1 VILQVI
7 SSSDRDFFRYSIAQ
21 RRRYKDS
28 IRGQVM
34 SSWIAIGAGAVISVM
49 VLMWLVKVIKATIQT
64 AVVIAAI
71 VFALNFF
78 GIGPGNVVKLV
89 FDFLMNVL
97 FGIKA

>member
-1 VILQVI
+1 
-7 SSSDRDFFRYSIAQ
+7 
-21 RRRYKDS
+21 
-28 IRGQVM
+28 M

-78 GIGPGNVVKLV
+78 GIGPGNVVKLA

-97 FGIKA
+97 FGVKA

>member
-1 VILQVI
+1 
-7 SSSDRDFFRYSIAQ
+7 
-21 RRRYKDS
+21 
-28 IRGQVM
+28 M

-97 FGIKA
+97 FGVKA

>member
-1 VILQVI
+1 
-7 SSSDRDFFRYSIAQ
+7 
-21 RRRYKDS
+21 
-28 IRGQVM
+28 M

-49 VLMWLVKVIKATIQT
+49 LLMWLVKVIKATIQT